1 MPTRRTKSINQL
13 VEQRNRITGAL
24 ARQIDTARG
33 DWSGTM
39 EERNARISR
48 LSKRYDRAMDA
59 GLRYMYNAGKVT
71 GSIYRDNDRQISR
84 KAYMGL
90 AAG

>member
-1 MPTRRTKSINQL
+1 
-13 VEQRNRITGAL
+13 
-24 ARQIDTARG
+24 
-33 DWSGTM
+33 M

-48 LSKRYDRAMDA
+48 LEKRYDRAMDA

-71 GSIYRDNDRQISR
+71 GSIYRDEDRQISR